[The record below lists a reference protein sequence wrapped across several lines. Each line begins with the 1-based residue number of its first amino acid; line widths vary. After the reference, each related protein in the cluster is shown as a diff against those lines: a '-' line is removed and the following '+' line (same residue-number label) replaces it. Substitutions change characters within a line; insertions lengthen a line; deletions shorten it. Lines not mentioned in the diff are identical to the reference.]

1 MTSDTDPGG
10 DSDDRLSLLP
20 TCPTCGDPV
29 SFLTVT
35 GPHTGIVNPC
45 GCSMPPGLLERDD

>member
-1 MTSDTDPGG
+1 MTSDSDLGD